1 MIRPAKR
8 TDAKQ
13 LAPLLSIILRDIE
26 LPVFAQ
32 FNDEALNN
40 KLIPII
46 EGTESRYSYTNFH
59 VYEREEEILGFLCG
73 YSGGALAQLD
83 AHFKPFLA
91 SFNLSET
98 QRLFE
103 DVETV
108 AGEWYIDSLVTAP
121 TARGLGIG
129 TQLLSYANVAA
140 KAAGET
146 QVALNCDQQ
155 NPQARALY
163 ERLGFK
169 TKGTLMIGDH
179 TYNRMF
185 RLLPLRDDK

>member
-1 MIRPAKR
+1 MIRPAKK

-13 LAPLLSIILRDIE
+13 LAPLLSVILRDIE

-32 FNDEALNN
+32 FNDEDLNN
-40 KLIPII
+40 KLIPIL
-46 EGTESRYSYTNFH
+46 EGTESRYSYPNFY
-59 VYEREEEILGFLCG
+59 VYEHEGKIQGFLCG

-98 QRLFE
+98 QRLFD
-103 DVETV
+103 DVEAF
-108 AGEWYIDSLVTAP
+108 AGEWYIDSLVTDP
-121 TARGLGIG
+121 EARGLGIG
-129 TQLLSYANVAA
+129 TQLLNYANIAA
-140 KAAGET
+140 EEAGET
-146 QVALNCDQQ
+146 RVGLNCDQQ
-155 NPQARALY
+155 NPQASALY

-169 TKGTLMIGDH
+169 TAGTLMIGDH